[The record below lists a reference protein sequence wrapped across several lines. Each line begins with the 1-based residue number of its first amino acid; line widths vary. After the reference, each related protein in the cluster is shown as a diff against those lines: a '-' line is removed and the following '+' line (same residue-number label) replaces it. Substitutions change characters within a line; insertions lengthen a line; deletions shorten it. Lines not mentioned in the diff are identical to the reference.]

1 VHLALPR
8 GPRARRILGR
18 GLHGPRRHRGR
29 LCATSAVVRRARA
42 KTIRCQYCMQCE
54 IVEIVSDRL
63 ERLAE
68 GESDAPPEVANA

>member
-1 VHLALPR
+1 
-8 GPRARRILGR
+8 
-18 GLHGPRRHRGR
+18 
-29 LCATSAVVRRARA
+29 
-42 KTIRCQYCMQCE
+42 MQCE